1 MLTKPKAVFWKNSL
15 TGAGEV
21 TLSTVLA
28 ILVVSLLGGVT
39 GAMVFTGTLMIL
51 LFGCRVTG
59 RIVKSI
65 FRRKLA

>member
-1 MLTKPKAVFWKNSL
+1 M
-15 TGAGEV
+15 

-28 ILVVSLLGGVT
+28 ILVVSLLGGAT